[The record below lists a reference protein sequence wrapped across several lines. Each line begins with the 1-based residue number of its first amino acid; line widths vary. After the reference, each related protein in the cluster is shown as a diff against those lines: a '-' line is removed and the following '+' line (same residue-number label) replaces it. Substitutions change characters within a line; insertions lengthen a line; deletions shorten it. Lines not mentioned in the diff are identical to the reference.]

1 MKKRAAAFTMTAV
14 LAMSTSM
21 LACAAE
27 ATPTV
32 DAIKEAGKLIVG
44 TSADYPPYE
53 FHTEIDGEDTIVGF
67 DIAIAQYIADS
78 LGVEMEVID
87 MPFDSLLIGLG
98 QGDFDLVMAGM
109 TPTEERQKSADFS
122 DIFWANDQLLIVRAE
137 DAETLNS
144 IDAIQG
150 HQVGAQT
157 GSIPYDLAVET
168 VGAENVIGLV
178 KTQDLI
184 MELKAGKIDAIF
196 SNTLSGSPYV
206 AANDDLA
213 LSDIGLPNNDGG
225 FAAAIAKGH
234 EDFVAYVNEQLAEM
248 TEKGL
253 VEQYVNEAIELA
265 GVPEE

>member
-1 MKKRAAAFTMTAV
+1 MKKRTAAVTMAAV
-14 LAMSTSM
+14 MAASTSM
-21 LACAAE
+21 LACAE
-27 ATPTV
+27 ETPTL
-32 DAIKEAGKLIVG
+32 DAIKEAGKLVVG

-78 LGVEMEVID
+78 LEVEMEVVD

-137 DAETLNS
+137 DADTLNS

-184 MELKAGKIDAIF
+184 MELKSGKIDGIF

-225 FAAAIAKGH
+225 FAAAIGKGH
-234 EDFVAYVNEQLAEM
+234 EDFVAYVNEQLDEM
-248 TEKGL
+248 AEKGL
-253 VEQYVNEAIELA
+253 IEQYVNEAVELA
-265 GVPEE
+265 GVTEE